1 MAEVN
6 AWFKSNI
13 QSPMHRNG
21 ITVTLRL
28 VKVNNTLK
36 KPGPVFLEMARAAYN
51 AGADYFYRINDDT
64 ELMVNWPAKFVA
76 GMQVNKYDLSFSFS
90 FFTIFLSF
98 ASPVIDN

>member
-1 MAEVN
+1 MNSQGMAEVN

-36 KPGPVFLEMARAAYN
+36 KPGPVFLEMARAAYS

-76 GMQVNKYDLSFSFS
+76 GMQVRIA
-90 FFTIFLSF
+90 FFF
-98 ASPVIDN
+98 VC